1 LRIGLSLLGSHQAGG
16 TKGGT
21 VQSDKI
27 KKLVAKTKVAFAA
40 WEAVAEG
47 NEDEY
52 QRRRTAWYIAED
64 NLAEAQFD
72 SE

>member
-1 LRIGLSLLGSHQAGG
+1 
-16 TKGGT
+16 